1 MSKRCP
7 YRWFLVKPRI
17 AEKLP
22 DCLVF
27 CCNILTG
34 RYLAAWR
41 LSANCLD
48 GLLMKGIVKCEE
60 SSDVRNCQMKGTPAV
75 SNSDCRTGMRWQNSE
90 NRNMCVTTLAYWAD
104 A

>member
-17 AEKLP
+17 AEKLS

-41 LSANCLD
+41 LSGNCLD
-48 GLLMKGIVKCEE
+48 GLLINPQT
-60 SSDVRNCQMKGTPAV
+60 D
-75 SNSDCRTGMRWQNSE
+75 
-90 NRNMCVTTLAYWAD
+90 
-104 A
+104 